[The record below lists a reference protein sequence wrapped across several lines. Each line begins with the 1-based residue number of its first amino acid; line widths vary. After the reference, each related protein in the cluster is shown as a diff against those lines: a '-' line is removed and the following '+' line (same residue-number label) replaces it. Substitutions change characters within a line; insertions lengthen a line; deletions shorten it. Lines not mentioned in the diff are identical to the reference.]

1 MLVFSDN
8 NKNTSTYSGL
18 FVHLGERMILVFLT
32 KLAEY
37 NYFPIKDNDVWPSAA
52 INTTQ
57 INTTQTS
64 AQLKYLEKLTKKH

>member
-1 MLVFSDN
+1 MFSHD

-18 FVHLGERMILVFLT
+18 FVRLEGILVFFLT